1 MLTVWRIRNFTKIY
15 ISHIKILECSR
26 SVDCKEKTSDLS
38 LIISIVQ
45 FIEFDNTRFPNKTG
59 KIVLLMK

>member
-1 MLTVWRIRNFTKIY
+1 MLTVWRIRNFIKIY
-15 ISHIKILECSR
+15 ISHIKILECSG

-45 FIEFDNTRFPNKTG
+45 FIELDNTRFFK
-59 KIVLLMK
+59 